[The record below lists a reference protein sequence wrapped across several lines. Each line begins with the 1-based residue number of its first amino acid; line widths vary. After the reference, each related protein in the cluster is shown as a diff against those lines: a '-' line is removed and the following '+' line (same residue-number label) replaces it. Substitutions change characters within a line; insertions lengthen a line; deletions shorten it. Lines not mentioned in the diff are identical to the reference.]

1 MDLQHA
7 PPLNESVLNSTD
19 EKLKT
24 TEEVL
29 DALRKE
35 AAEHGDD
42 WLAENLE
49 VSMEAVKERRGVR

>member
-1 MDLQHA
+1 MEYA
-7 PPLNESVLNSTD
+7 SIPNNSILNAQD

-24 TEEVL
+24 AEEVL

-35 AAEHGDD
+35 AAENDCG
-42 WLAENLE
+42 WLEENLE